1 MKTRRYQM
9 TARAA
14 SAQDTADRLIDA
26 MLARFRTT
34 SYPALRLDDVARDAG
49 VTVQTAIRRY
59 GTKDQLL
66 AATAQRE
73 VQRIAAAR
81 EQPAFAD
88 PATAVAALCEYYER
102 DGDLIARF
110 EADAVL
116 VPALADLARQGRAV
130 HVRWIEEVFATRLGD
145 DRELRLAQLI
155 AILDVRTWQVLRR
168 ERALGPHDTRRALEA
183 LVASVG

>member
-1 MKTRRYQM
+1 M

-34 SYPALRLDDVARDAG
+34 AYPALRLDDVARDAG

-73 VQRIAAAR
+73 VQRIAVAR
-81 EQPAFAD
+81 ERAAFAHPD
-88 PATAVAALCEYYER
+88 TAVAALCEYYER

-116 VPALADLARQGRAV
+116 VPALADLAREGRAV
-130 HVRWIEEVFATRLGD
+130 HVRWIEEVFTARLGD

-168 ERALGPHDTRRALEA
+168 ERALGPHDTRRALET
-183 LVASVG
+183 LVAAVG